1 MQASRPRSQGKIKW
15 SGFMLPEGWKIQ
27 NFSMLNILIV
37 DGDRGKN
44 YPKKSEYQA
53 KGYCLFLGADN
64 IHQEGISLESKIF
77 IPKNRHLLLN
87 KGIVNYDDILL
98 VMRGNG
104 TGRIGLYTRDVS
116 EYKIARINSGLV
128 IIRLDQSNLCK
139 FFMLQ
144 LMKSD
149 VIIKQFFKYTFGS
162 AQPQLTIKILKSLL
176 IPTPPLKEQKKIAK
190 IFSTWDKAINTTQK
204 LIDNSKQQKKNLMQQ
219 LLTGKKRFAGFE
231 GEWKERLL
239 HEVAIII
246 SSPVNKKTIEGELSV
261 ELCNYTDVY
270 YNTTITNK
278 LNFMKATAKQS
289 EIDKFTLLVGDVI
302 ITKDSETPGD
312 IAIPA
317 LVSEN
322 LNGVVCGYHLA
333 IVRPEKEKVDGAFLN
348 YLFSMQKT
356 RYYFFTLAT
365 GATRFGLSIGG
376 INNAQFTFPPLNEQQ
391 KISYVLTYADKEI
404 ELLNQQLADLK
415 KEKKALMQQLLTGKR
430 RVKTNGSAGGSPA

>member
-1 MQASRPRSQGKIKW
+1 
-15 SGFMLPEGWKIQ
+15 
-27 NFSMLNILIV
+27 
-37 DGDRGKN
+37 
-44 YPKKSEYQA
+44 
-53 KGYCLFLGADN
+53 
-64 IHQEGISLESKIF
+64 
-77 IPKNRHLLLN
+77 
-87 KGIVNYDDILL
+87 
-98 VMRGNG
+98 
-104 TGRIGLYTRDVS
+104 
-116 EYKIARINSGLV
+116 
-128 IIRLDQSNLCK
+128 
-139 FFMLQ
+139 
-144 LMKSD
+144 
-149 VIIKQFFKYTFGS
+149 
-162 AQPQLTIKILKSLL
+162 
-176 IPTPPLKEQKKIAK
+176 
-190 IFSTWDKAINTTQK
+190 
-204 LIDNSKQQKKNLMQQ
+204 
-219 LLTGKKRFAGFE
+219 
-231 GEWKERLL
+231 
-239 HEVAIII
+239 
-246 SSPVNKKTIEGELSV
+246 
-261 ELCNYTDVY
+261 
-270 YNTTITNK
+270 
-278 LNFMKATAKQS
+278 MKATAKQS